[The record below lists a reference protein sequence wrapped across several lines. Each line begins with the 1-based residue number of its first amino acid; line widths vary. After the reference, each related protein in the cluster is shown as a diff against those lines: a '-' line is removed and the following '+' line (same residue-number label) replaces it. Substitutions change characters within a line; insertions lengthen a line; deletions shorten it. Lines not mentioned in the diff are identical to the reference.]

1 MMVIGQIKPVNG
13 ALCDRQQESRRRMVN
28 AEMAGI
34 SASYNTHART
44 RAVHVVHAHT
54 LPSRVLRWNVDWRH
68 LPLCSAVL
76 VVVTDGCL
84 RGCITYSDEPI

>member
-34 SASYNTHART
+34 SASYNTHAQACT
-44 RAVHVVHAHT
+44 RIHVTGQSVEMECGLA
-54 LPSRVLRWNVDWRH
+54 PSLRPLIMHSVAASCDW
-68 LPLCSAVL
+68 
-76 VVVTDGCL
+76 
-84 RGCITYSDEPI
+84 